1 MNKKEIINLKEF
13 SQIEKEIEEIIV
25 DKEIKN

>member
-1 MNKKEIINLKEF
+1 MNKNKLINLKEF